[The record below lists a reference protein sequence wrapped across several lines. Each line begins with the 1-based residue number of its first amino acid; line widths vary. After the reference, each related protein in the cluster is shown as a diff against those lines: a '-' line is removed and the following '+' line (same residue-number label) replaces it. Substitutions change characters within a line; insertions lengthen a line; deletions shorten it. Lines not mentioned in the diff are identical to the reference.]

1 MRNILKLSN
10 KYNIDVNMEENEF
23 RDTLSNCF
31 VILIFSLQNHDTALE
46 YQSK

>member
-10 KYNIDVNMEENEF
+10 KYNIDVNMDENEF
-23 RDTLSNCF
+23 RDTLFNCF
-31 VILIFSLQNHDTALE
+31 VISILSLQNHDIALE